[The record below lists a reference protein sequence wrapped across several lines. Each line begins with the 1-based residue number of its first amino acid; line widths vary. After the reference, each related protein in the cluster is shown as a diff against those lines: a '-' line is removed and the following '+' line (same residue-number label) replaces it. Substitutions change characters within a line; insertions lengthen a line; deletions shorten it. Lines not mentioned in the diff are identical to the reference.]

1 LKTLAILILGLFRAG
16 PLLPLCYHLLFA
28 RLVPRR
34 RQRPVD
40 HRGGILLHPRGK
52 LPQCGALRAAFHA
65 AISLFHMHDW
75 VWKTHEQSLRASFT
89 YTVGAKKTVAVHD
102 AASFAT
108 SLEQQH
114 PDFGRIRS
122 IANAAKHLEL
132 KDIRPVQNA
141 ASHAA
146 NTAVHVP
153 GAGQG
158 GYGVGAGYGTPGL
171 SYAGPPCVML
181 EGPPG
186 KEMEFYD
193 IAKTVCD
200 MWTTLRVKHGWW

>member
-1 LKTLAILILGLFRAG
+1 MGVLKEFRRPG
-16 PLLPLCYHLLFA
+16 DFWCGMVEPDFA
-28 RLVPRR
+28 ECTSNKA
-34 RQRPVD
+34 D
-40 HRGGILLHPRGK
+40 
-52 LPQCGALRAAFHA
+52 LRAAFHA